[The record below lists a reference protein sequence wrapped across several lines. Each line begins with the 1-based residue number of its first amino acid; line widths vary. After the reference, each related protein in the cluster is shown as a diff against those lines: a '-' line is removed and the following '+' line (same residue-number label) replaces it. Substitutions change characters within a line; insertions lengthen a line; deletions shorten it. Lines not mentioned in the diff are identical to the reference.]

1 MNLVIVGGLCEP
13 PTESL
18 PFRHLTLIS
27 KENLALDVLVE
38 CPKEFQDFYFKYM
51 QKMGVFDYIDDII
64 YPEFQVNGIRLDIQK
79 HQPYTIVT
87 DRITFVN
94 FNEILGQ
101 IIHFQNIQK
110 KYLNK
115 T

>member
-18 PFRHLTLIS
+18 PFRHLTLVS
-27 KENLALDVLVE
+27 KENLQLDVLME
-38 CPKEFQDFYFKYM
+38 CPKDSQDFYFKYM
-51 QKMGVFDYIDDII
+51 KKMGIFDYVDDII
-64 YPEFQVNGIRLDIQK
+64 YPEFRIEGIRIDTS
-79 HQPYTIVT
+79 HSFPYTVAT

-94 FNEILGQ
+94 FNTILGQ
-101 IIHFQNIQK
+101 IIHLKNIQK

-115 T
+115 S